1 MLLFKILNMT
11 VCIGGQWL
19 VQIWKYVVE
28 VEEKIVNVEKSVVA
42 DREGREGLGGWWVL
56 SYNCQPQYFT
66 PHKTLPSIII

>member
-1 MLLFKILNMT
+1 MF
-11 VCIGGQWL
+11 
-19 VQIWKYVVE
+19 E

-42 DREGREGLGGWWVL
+42 DREGREGLGGWWGL